1 MKYLSVAVCLALLPL
16 PAQAWQSSSDQPSL
30 AEVAQKDKERR
41 AKEKKPAKSFT
52 DADLKSSG
60 RSTFNVMEGVSTTAP
75 AAGEA
80 KAEGEAAPGA
90 AKPKSDDELRAQKK
104 TDLQRRL
111 DEQKKLI
118 EVVQKAVADAQREL
132 GDVANTT
139 YGSRRDALTKRVD
152 DGAKELAK
160 AQQAIADIQDEAR
173 RAGITL
179 SN

>member
-1 MKYLSVAVCLALLPL
+1 MRYLSVAVCLALLPST
-16 PAQAWQSSSDQPSL
+16 ARAVQSSSDQPSL

-60 RSTFNVMEGVSTTAP
+60 RSTFNVMEGLTPAP
-75 AAGEA
+75 ATEEA
-80 KAEGEAAPGA
+80 KAETAPGA
-90 AKPKSDDELRAQKK
+90 AKPKSEEELRAQKK
-104 TDLQRRL
+104 VDLQRRL
-111 DEQKKLI
+111 DEQKKLV
-118 EVVQKAVADAQREL
+118 EVIQKAVADAQREL
-132 GDVANTT
+132 ADVANTT
-139 YGSRRDALTKRVD
+139 YGSRRDGLTKRVD

-160 AQQAIADIQDEAR
+160 AQEAIGGIQDEAR